1 MKMIYGYIL
10 SASLLLLATITQ
22 AQVLFFHNAS
32 DTLLQTMKIKVGDK
46 PSFSINFRST
56 AIFNFSENLE
66 GNLTILNTADSIL
79 LQTPVSLLQ
88 GEFYHC
94 YINGLS
100 TTLGYSENPNGADRS
115 LKAEIIRIN
124 SLPPPG
130 AGEARIIFV
139 HGGTD
144 LPDVDV
150 TRFPGLS
157 LVDDLSFGEY
167 AVVNV
172 PAESNIFNFRT
183 ADSSLL
189 LISYR
194 IPLDGRIGQTVVVML
209 SGFIAPAVNNN
220 GPAFQ
225 GYIIVPGG
233 DFTALVNVTPV
244 NNREAVTDLQVFPNP
259 AKDRVQIR
267 FTAKEQLNLSA
278 ELYHISGQLMR
289 PITIQAVPNGQMT
302 LLLEVKDY
310 PAGTYLL
317 RISSGDNYSV
327 VPVVISK

>member
-233 DFTALVNVTPV
+233 DFTALANVTPV